1 MVTKTDL
8 KGTITYANDDFVRA
22 SGYTRNEMLG
32 QPHKMVRHPDMPSE
46 AFKDMWRTLKEN
58 RPWSG
63 LVKNMRK
70 DGGFYWVL
78 ANATPDYDDGKL
90 IGYMSVRIKPTRQ
103 QVDEAERAY
112 RLFKNGQAAGLTIE
126 NGVVVKS
133 GLVGKINKAVKNVTI
148 KKRIFTVIGTTVTIM
163 LIIAAVGLNGLQK
176 DVAFF
181 HDLYENRTIPMQD
194 LADIQARL
202 LNSRVLLTAA
212 VNDSSLATQSITQIE
227 ADIDSVNVTWKKYTE
242 TYLTPEE
249 KIIADKFAAD
259 RNMFVTQGIKPS
271 VAALKANNLALANQI
286 IIEKIRPIYPSLS
299 KGIKDLLDLQITVA
313 KQIRDN
319 ASDEYIFTRNLFIG
333 LIAFAGLFSL
343 AMGEFLVFSIVGR
356 FKNFSKEVAGGSQ
369 SLIDNSKRDEF
380 ALVTDA
386 FKTSQLI
393 NGFTLAVAKQ
403 MANEAL
409 RIQIGLDNVNTS
421 VLICDNNRLI
431 IYANKAAVRMF
442 TKMEKDFQKTIPNFA
457 IANLV
462 GSSIE
467 NYNKHTNAMDGLK
480 ESISAKLHIGGH
492 PFLVYVSPVINDRN
506 DRLGTI
512 TEWQDLTDQVN
523 TEKEVEG
530 VIKAIA
536 AGDFKQRINEAGKED
551 FILSV
556 SQGIN
561 DLVKTCSTGLNEVVD
576 VLNALSH
583 GDLTQTIHGEYQGTF
598 GQLKDDANATVEN
611 LKSIVAQIQDA
622 ALNISTGSKEIAAGN
637 NDLSNRTEKQA
648 GSLEETAASMEEL
661 TSTVK
666 HNAENAKE
674 ANQLAVDASKIAERG
689 VEVVGQVV
697 QTMADIN
704 DSSRKIGDIISV
716 IDDIAFQTNIL
727 ALNAAV
733 EAARAGDQGK
743 GFAVVATEVRN
754 LAQRAATAAGEIK
767 SLISDSVNKVVG
779 GTKLVTHAGETMG
792 EIVTSIR
799 GVTNMMSEI
808 TAASAEQSQGIEQVN
823 KAVGLMD
830 EVTQQNAALV
840 EESAAAAEALED
852 QTRNL
857 SVAVGHFNLGNS
869 PRGGVTKSASPAKNV
884 SSAKS
889 TAASSPVKMSSQST
903 AVMHVGN
910 DDWEEF

>member
-32 QPHKMVRHPDMPSE
+32 QPHNMVRHPDMPSE
-46 AFKDMWRTLKEN
+46 AFKDMWTTLKEN
-58 RPWSG
+58 RPWSS

-70 DGGFYWVL
+70 DGGYYWVL
-78 ANATPDYDDGKL
+78 ANATPNYEDGKL
-90 IGYMSVRIKPTRQ
+90 VGYMSVRIKPTRQ

-112 RLFKNGQAAGLTIE
+112 RLFKEGNAAGLMIK
-126 NGVVVKS
+126 NGVVVKT
-133 GLVGKINKAVKNVTI
+133 GLVEKINNAVKNITI
-148 KKRIFTVIGTTVTIM
+148 KKRIFTVIGTSATIM
-163 LIIAAVGLNGLQK
+163 LIVAAIGLNGLNK
-176 DVAFF
+176 DIEFF
-181 HDLYENRTIPMQD
+181 NDLYENRTIPMQD

-202 LNSRVLLTAA
+202 LNNRVLLTSAA
-212 VNDSSLATQSITQIE
+212 NDSSLTTQNVTQIE
-227 ADIDSVNVTWKKYTE
+227 ENIDSIGVTWKKYTG
-242 TYLTPEE
+242 TTLSAEE

-259 RNMFVTQGIKPS
+259 RDIFITEGLKPA
-271 VAALKANNLALANQI
+271 VAALRANDLTLANKI
-286 IIEKIRPIYPSLS
+286 IVEKIRPTYPAVA
-299 KGIKDLLDLQITVA
+299 KGLQDLLNLQINTA
-313 KQIRDN
+313 KQIRDT
-319 ASDEYIFTRNLFIG
+319 AKDEYIFTRNLVIG
-333 LIAFAGLFSL
+333 LIVFAAIFIIL
-343 AMGEFLVFSIVGR
+343 MGEFLVASILGR
-356 FKNFSKEVAGGSQ
+356 FNNFSKQVAGGS
-369 SLIDNSKRDEF
+369 SMTLIDNSKRDEF
-380 ALVTDA
+380 AVVTDA
-386 FKTSQLI
+386 FKTAQLQT
-393 NGFTLAVAKQ
+393 GFTLALTKQ
-403 MANEAL
+403 MADEAL

-421 VLICDNNRLI
+421 VLICDNKRII
-431 IYANKAAVRMF
+431 IYANKAAERMF
-442 TKMEKDFQKTIPNFA
+442 RKVEKDFQKTIPNFVA
-457 IANLV
+457 AKLV

-467 NYNKHTNAMDGLK
+467 NYNTHSNAMDGLK

-492 PFLVYVSPVINDRN
+492 PFLVYVSPVINN
-506 DRLGTI
+506 QNQRLGTI
-512 TEWQDLTDQVN
+512 TEWQDLTDQVEV
-523 TEKEVEG
+523 EKEVAS
-530 VIKAIA
+530 VIAAIA
-536 AGDFKQRINEAGKED
+536 AGDFNQRIDESSKDD

-561 DLVKTCSTGLNEVVD
+561 CLVETCSNSLSEVVE
-576 VLNALSH
+576 VLSALSH

-598 GQLKDDANATVEN
+598 GQLKEDANLTVES
-611 LKSIVAQIQDA
+611 LKTIVAQIQEA
-622 ALNISTGSKEIAAGN
+622 TLNISTGSKEIAAGN

-666 HNAENAKE
+666 HNADNAKE

-689 VEVVGQVV
+689 VEVVSQVV

-733 EAARAGDQGK
+733 EAARAGEQGK

-852 QTRNL
+852 QTRSL

-869 PRGGVTKSASPAKNV
+869 PRGAITKTPSPAK
-884 SSAKS
+884 S
-889 TAASSPVKMSSQST
+889 AASSSSVKTSSKSVAT
-903 AVMHVGN
+903 MHVGN
-910 DDWEEF
+910 EDWEEF